1 MCSGVAESVSVG
13 CTGVGGEPLPPELE
27 LTAESVSV
35 GCTGVGGE
43 PLPPELELTAEDSS
57 TPETVANPSI
67 NFDTVNPHNQSTGTL
82 FIQNFRYYF

>member
-13 CTGVGGEPLPPELE
+13 CT
-27 LTAESVSV
+27 
-35 GCTGVGGE
+35 CVGGE

-57 TPETVANPSI
+57 TPETLANPAI

-82 FIQNFRYYF
+82 FIQNFRYYIMLNKSIIDVL